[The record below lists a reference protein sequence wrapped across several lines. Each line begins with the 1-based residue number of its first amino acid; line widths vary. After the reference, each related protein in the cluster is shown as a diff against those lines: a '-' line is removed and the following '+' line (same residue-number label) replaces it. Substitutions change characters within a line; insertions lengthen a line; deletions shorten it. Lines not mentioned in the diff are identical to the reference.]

1 MQQGDAGSFGAL
13 SIRNY
18 RMLFVGT
25 LASFTGFFIST
36 VVQGVVAFQ
45 LVGSNTAVGGV
56 IFGQGLGMLLSG
68 PLGGAFAD
76 RLPKRR
82 VLAVCQTLSALCFGT
97 VGVLYASGLLAIG
110 HLVLNGFVVGC
121 AFGFIG
127 PARQALVV
135 DLVPSTLLGNAMAM
149 TTVANT
155 MSRVSGPLLAAVFL
169 AYDNAGPAAAYAA
182 MALLYLVSAGLLLFL
197 PRSIVRGNVSETHV
211 IEDLKAGWTYTWHHI
226 RLRHLLIFFVGV
238 MLIGFP
244 HVTLIPG
251 LLENQLGRPAEDLTK
266 FAFFS
271 ALGALMAS
279 LTVAR
284 YADSQRA
291 TRIYSWLAIGF
302 GVSLVLLSSMPG
314 FFSAV
319 ACMLLVGATSGG
331 FHALNGAVIARETD
345 PIYMGRVMSLSML
358 SFAGFSLTALPL
370 GMLADRFGER
380 AVLFGMGVGVFALAL
395 YMAAVVA
402 RDALI
407 RPVESA

>member
-1 MQQGDAGSFGAL
+1 M
-13 SIRNY
+13 SINSIKTY
-18 RMLFVGT
+18 LT
-25 LASFTGFFIST
+25 E
-36 VVQGVVAFQ
+36 
-45 LVGSNTAVGGV
+45 
-56 IFGQGLGMLLSG
+56 
-68 PLGGAFAD
+68 
-76 RLPKRR
+76 
-82 VLAVCQTLSALCFGT
+82 
-97 VGVLYASGLLAIG
+97 
-110 HLVLNGFVVGC
+110 
-121 AFGFIG
+121 
-127 PARQALVV
+127 AR
-135 DLVPSTLLGNAMAM
+135 
-149 TTVANT
+149 
-155 MSRVSGPLLAAVFL
+155 FL
-169 AYDNAGPAAAYAA
+169 AA
-182 MALLYLVSAGLLLFL
+182 MALPLFIAQLAQMGTGVVDTIMAGRYDAVDLAAIAIGFNIWLPIYL
-197 PRSIVRGNVSETHV
+197 
-211 IEDLKAGWTYTWHHI
+211 
-226 RLRHLLIFFVGV
+226 FFVGV

-266 FAFFS
+266 FAFVS

-395 YMAAVVA
+395 
-402 RDALI
+402 
-407 RPVESA
+407 